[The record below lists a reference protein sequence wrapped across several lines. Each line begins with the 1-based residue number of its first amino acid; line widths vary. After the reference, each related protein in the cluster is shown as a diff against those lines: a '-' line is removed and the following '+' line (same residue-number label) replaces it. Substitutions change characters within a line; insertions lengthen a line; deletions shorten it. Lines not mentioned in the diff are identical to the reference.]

1 MYNLSFL
8 AAFFLI
14 SLQSLYF
21 PQVGLALYSIS
32 GVLLLCGITFVL
44 ICAFN
49 VRGKILDT
57 YFCLLCIPPF
67 LYINSVI
74 PVLSHGDIS
83 ASRIISLLMAMMCI
97 VAYAAMS
104 RLFDPISMLI
114 KIVILHSIVFLSQF
128 VLYYVFR
135 VDFDPVALLS
145 PTYQRGWGGS
155 LEHSTLGIFRRFG
168 GLYSEP
174 GTYGV
179 FIGPIVALLSYAATT
194 GATYKGLFFAISLGL
209 ATLFLTFSLFSWI
222 FVTIICCAIFSRYW
236 YFVFVIALISPV
248 IYLLAEPY
256 LTYRFGGGVEAGVDF
271 RFEIILNVLDFVSL
285 SFMNFF
291 SGSGLVSD
299 YVPFKF
305 SGAINDASILIY
317 TLMTSGV
324 LGLLIY
330 ILMIAQVSLRAGF
343 AIVPFF
349 IILFMSKISPTM
361 PFFWLLL
368 CFSVHLSILGRTD
381 KMTLPQE
388 RVLKE
393 YA

>member
-1 MYNLSFL
+1 MSNLPFL

-32 GVLLLCGITFVL
+32 GVLLLFSITFVL
-44 ICAFN
+44 IYVFN
-49 VRGKILDT
+49 VRGNIPDI
-57 YFCLLCIPPF
+57 YFYLICIPPF
-67 LYINSVI
+67 LFINSVI

-83 ASRIISLLMAMMCI
+83 GSRILSLLMASMCI

-104 RLFDPISMLI
+104 RLFDPISILI
-114 KIVILHSIVFLSQF
+114 KIVILHSLVFLSQF
-128 VLYYVFR
+128 VLYYMFR

-155 LEHSTLGIFRRFG
+155 LEHSVLGIFRRFG

-179 FIGPIVALLSYAATT
+179 FVGPIVALLAYVTTT
-194 GATYKGLFFAISLGL
+194 GAKSTGLLFAISLGL
-209 ATLFLTFSLFSWI
+209 VTLFLTFSLFSWI
-222 FVTIICCAIFSRYW
+222 FVTIICFVIFSRYW
-236 YFVFVIALISPV
+236 YFIFVIALIFPV
-248 IYLLAEPY
+248 IYLLIEPY

-271 RFEIILNVLDFVSL
+271 RFEIISNVLGFVSS

-317 TLMTSGV
+317 TLTTSGV
-324 LGLLIY
+324 VGLFIY

-349 IILFMSKISPTM
+349 MIVFMSKISPTM

-368 CFSVHLSILGRTD
+368 CFSVHLSILRGS
-381 KMTLPQE
+381 
-388 RVLKE
+388 
-393 YA
+393 